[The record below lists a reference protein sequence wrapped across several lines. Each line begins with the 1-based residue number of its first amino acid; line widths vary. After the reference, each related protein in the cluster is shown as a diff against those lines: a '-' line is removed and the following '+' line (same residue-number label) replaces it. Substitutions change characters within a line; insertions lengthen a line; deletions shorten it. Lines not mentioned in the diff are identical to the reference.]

1 MTLLLILQLSY
12 GEGMVVDFITKFVL
26 YLLIPIVVCCILY
39 KSIEKED
46 DNKNTKNIEDANC
59 NSKLQ

>member
-46 DNKNTKNIEDANC
+46 DNKNTKNIE
-59 NSKLQ
+59 